1 MIALRHIV
9 LLAFAVVGAC
19 GAAAENIQK
28 QPAGPYVVELRVSPR
43 QQVFETM
50 MLFTVTDVDG
60 KPVDTAKAR
69 GHADF
74 SSGGLRGRTTLY
86 PDGVNGMK
94 GYGLM
99 SAKPDLSVE
108 VTITIPGTAPIKA
121 AFKPLQ

>member
-9 LLAFAVVGAC
+9 LLAFAVVGA
-19 GAAAENIQK
+19 GGIAAENIQK
-28 QPAGPYVVELRVSPR
+28 QPAGPYVIELRVSPR

-50 MLFTVTDVDG
+50 MLFTITDADG
-60 KPVDTAKAR
+60 KSVATNGAR

-74 SSGGLRGRTTLY
+74 SSGGLRGRATLY

-99 SAKPDLSVE
+99 SAKPDLSIE
-108 VTITIPGTAPIKA
+108 VSITLPGAAPLKA
-121 AFKPLQ
+121 TFKPLQ